1 MNYLDKINEPS
12 DIKKLSRDEL
22 KLLAKELR
30 SFIIDSVS
38 RTGGHLSSNLG
49 VIELTIALH
58 YVYDCPNDQIVWDV
72 GHQTYAHKILTGRR
86 ENSGAMTRRW
96 QLQQRTRSCGTRAHS
111 PHSPRRNRRATPKR
125 LELRVNNDPILYLN
139 LKLHHVA
146 ARGRTH
152 EARAH
157 CTIILVEGAHVPRV
171 FVMIHHVVVVPRYT
185 DRRGP
190 RQRSCH
196 ATSQRCSDDHCPR
209 TEILK

>member
-86 ENSGAMTRRW
+86 D
-96 QLQQRTRSCGTRAHS
+96 
-111 PHSPRRNRRATPKR
+111 K
-125 LELRVNNDPILYLN
+125 IL
-139 LKLHHVA
+139 
-146 ARGRTH
+146 
-152 EARAH
+152 
-157 CTIILVEGAHVPRV
+157 
-171 FVMIHHVVVVPRYT
+171 
-185 DRRGP
+185 
-190 RQRSCH
+190 
-196 ATSQRCSDDHCPR
+196 
-209 TEILK
+209 